1 MARSRAHAS
10 FYNSAAWRKARLAY
24 LESVNHI
31 CERCGAPAKVVHHRR
46 YITAE
51 NLGDPHVTLD
61 HANLEALC
69 QDCHNKEHHRGEKVG
84 RGITF
89 DESGNLVSVP
99 DVFIVVG
106 APGSGKSSYVR
117 EHMEQGDIVF
127 DLNSLCVTLMGA
139 EDRTHADHGA
149 ALAVALDMR
158 EAFYS
163 AVEHRKGRWLKAWI
177 ITSTSDDDEVSDLA
191 RRLEAEVVTI
201 DATLEDCIR
210 HIQAD
215 ETRTGKAFYVEL
227 ARAWYRHKRGPEREC
242 IEVTGESHRESSAQT
257 G

>member
-1 MARSRAHAS
+1 MARSRVHAA
-10 FYNSAAWRKARLAY
+10 FYNSAAWRKTRLAY

-31 CERCGAPAKVVHHRR
+31 CERCGAPAKIVHHRR
-46 YITAE
+46 YLTTD
-51 NLGDPHVTLD
+51 NLDDPHVTLD

-69 QDCHNKEHHRGEKVG
+69 QECHNREHQMVRKTG
-84 RGITF
+84 RGTTF
-89 DESGNLVSVP
+89 DEDGNLVSEP

-117 EHMEQGDIVF
+117 RHMAQGDIVF
-127 DLNSLCVTLMGA
+127 DLDHVCAALMGT
-139 EDRTHADHGA
+139 DRTHTDHGA

-163 AVEHRKGRWLKAWI
+163 AVEHRRGRWLKAWV
-177 ITSTSDDDEVSDLA
+177 ITSTPDDGKVSDLA

-215 ETRTGKAFYVEL
+215 ETRTGKAYHVEL
-227 ARAWYRHKRGPEREC
+227 ARRWFRDKQRL
-242 IEVTGESHRESSAQT
+242 GELGAAPAGEGAT
-257 G
+257 